1 MGKIV
6 KPRGRCTPYAFF
18 LNVCRDQC
26 AKKLSREVDFK
37 VLQKIC
43 SKEWSLMSDYHK
55 VRFVQMSKYD
65 ELRYEKEIAEYNL
78 HKRQHKVSK
87 LVGRSFVPF
96 TKEEDKILLQLLA
109 TCEGET
115 KFKNTVLPV
124 GKDKIM
130 ELCHNLGRGSESICG
145 RMKRLL
151 RDSSYS
157 KNCRLFSLEE
167 DKILIDSAIKELLRT
182 KSLQETTI
190 PNFAE
195 LAISFNRHDQS
206 VHRRWKANIR
216 TWLLQYYAKTLNL
229 EIRPM
234 LSNFIADNF
243 ESEGSINWNY
253 VLTAVPEFSGHTN
266 TSLRYLF
273 ASVIKNHASKKLNT
287 PIEKLSL
294 KQIAAFAD
302 ENYKQRKLRK
312 TIEKRQHDL
321 IEYFESLVK
330 LNKIDNFV

>member
-1 MGKIV
+1 MSKIV

-43 SKEWSLMSDYHK
+43 SEKWSLMSDYHK

-78 HKRQHKVSK
+78 LKGQHKDSK
-87 LVGRSFVPF
+87 RIGRRGVRFS
-96 TKEEDKILLQLLA
+96 KEEDEILLQVLS
-109 TCEGET
+109 TCDGET
-115 KFKNTVLPV
+115 KYRDVILPV
-124 GKDKIM
+124 GTDKIK
-130 ELCHNLGRGSESICG
+130 ELSHDFGRNPESIRG
-145 RMKRLL
+145 RLRRLQ
-151 RDSSYS
+151 RDSFGTHV
-157 KNCRLFSLEE
+157 RFSLEE
-167 DKILIDSAIKELLRT
+167 DKIIIDSAIRVLMET
-182 KSLQETTI
+182 KSLEETTI
-190 PNFAE
+190 SDYAE
-195 LAISFNRHDQS
+195 LATSFNRSCQS
-206 VHRRWKANIR
+206 VQGRWNTKIKP
-216 TWLLQYYAKTLNL
+216 WLLQYYSETLNL

-234 LSNFIADNF
+234 LANFVADNF
-243 ESEGSINWNY
+243 ESEASINWNY
-253 VLTAVPEFSGHTN
+253 VLTVPEFSGHTT
-266 TSLRYLF
+266 TSLRWVF
-273 ASVIKNHASKKLNT
+273 SSDIKFNAIKKFNIPSKKM
-287 PIEKLSL
+287 SL